1 MKDLDFRKQLI
12 INEFKT
18 MSKGKSKEKI
28 LPLLLALSTKA
39 KQAGINFT
47 KEDTLLIIEQ
57 VKDELTEQE
66 RQMLPQ
72 ILALIGK

>member
-18 MSKGKSKEKI
+18 MSKGKSKEEI
-28 LPLLLALSTKA
+28 LPLFLALSTKA

>member
-18 MSKGKSKEKI
+18 MSKGTSKEEI

>member
-18 MSKGKSKEKI
+18 MSKGKSKEEI

-47 KEDTLLIIEQ
+47 KE
-57 VKDELTEQE
+57 LTEQE

>member
-18 MSKGKSKEKI
+18 MSKGKSEEEI

>member
-18 MSKGKSKEKI
+18 MSKGKSKEEI
-28 LPLLLALSTKA
+28 LPLLLALKA

>member
-1 MKDLDFRKQLI
+1 M
-12 INEFKT
+12 N
-18 MSKGKSKEKI
+18 SI

-39 KQAGINFT
+39 KQAGINVT

>member
-18 MSKGKSKEKI
+18 MSKGKSKEEI
-28 LPLLLALSTKA
+28 LPLLLAFSTKA

>member
-18 MSKGKSKEKI
+18 MSKGKAKEEI

>member
-18 MSKGKSKEKI
+18 MSKGQSKEEI

>member
-18 MSKGKSKEKI
+18 MSKGKSKEEI

-39 KQAGINFT
+39 KQAGI
-47 KEDTLLIIEQ
+47 K

>member
-18 MSKGKSKEKI
+18 MSKGKSKEEI
-28 LPLLLALSTKA
+28 LPLLLSLSTKA

>member
-18 MSKGKSKEKI
+18 MSKGKSKEEI

-39 KQAGINFT
+39 KQAGVNFT
-47 KEDTLLIIEQ
+47 KEDTLLII
-57 VKDELTEQE
+57 EQE

>member
-18 MSKGKSKEKI
+18 MSNGKSKEEI

>member
-1 MKDLDFRKQLI
+1 MLDFRKQLR
-12 INEFKT
+12 INEFET
-18 MSKGKSKEKI
+18 VSEGSSKEVI
-28 LPLLLALSTKA
+28 LPLLLGGSAKA

>member
-18 MSKGKSKEKI
+18 MSKGKSKEEI
-28 LPLLLALSTKA
+28 LPLLLVLSTKA
-39 KQAGINFT
+39 KQAGVNFT

>member
-18 MSKGKSKEKI
+18 MSKGKSKEEI
-28 LPLLLALSTKA
+28 LPLLLAL
-39 KQAGINFT
+39 
-47 KEDTLLIIEQ
+47 IEQ

>member
-18 MSKGKSKEKI
+18 MSKGKLKEEI